1 MVQLL
6 GILEDFCGID
16 IPEMLR
22 TEVLP
27 HDHRRAAIDGRTQR
41 EPLSG
46 RMVEWH
52 ACVQAVVLANI
63 GKY

>member
-1 MVQLL
+1 
-6 GILEDFCGID
+6 
-16 IPEMLR
+16 MLR
-22 TEVLP
+22 AEVLP

-46 RMVEWH
+46 RVVEGH
-52 ACVQAVVLANI
+52 ARVQAVVLANI

>member
-1 MVQLL
+1 MVMS
-6 GILEDFCGID
+6 
-16 IPEMLR
+16 PEMLR

-27 HDHRRAAIDGRTQR
+27 HDYRRAAIDGRPQR

-46 RMVEWH
+46 RVVEGH
-52 ACVQAVVLANI
+52 ARVQAVVLANI